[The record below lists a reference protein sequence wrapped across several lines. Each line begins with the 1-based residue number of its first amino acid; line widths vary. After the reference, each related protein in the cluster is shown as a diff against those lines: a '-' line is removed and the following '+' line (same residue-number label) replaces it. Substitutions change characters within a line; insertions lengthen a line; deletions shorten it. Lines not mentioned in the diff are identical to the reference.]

1 MGEILLN
8 DLLNLSPEALL
19 NTKIRF
25 MQNNG
30 ETDPMEEYLGNKSL
44 VNDQWLFWR
53 TKQRYFSVGQN
64 AISLLK
70 LTPDTWLF
78 TTLKRVTKELG
89 VLGGINYVGEE
100 YEKYSAFYGRV
111 IVKYKKT
118 HQGQGVNFN
127 TVGDKLVIQQIL
139 PSIYDGDEFPGY
151 DSVKLSYFQLST
163 ILERGKKDWIN
174 ALKSQKAVY
183 LITDTANGKLY
194 VGSATSV
201 KGMLLTRWQNYID
214 NGHGGNVELRQL
226 VAEKGI
232 EYVKNNFQYSLLE
245 NYNSRVDDL
254 YILQRESWWKNVL
267 QTRAFGYNLN

>member
-1 MGEILLN
+1 MGDILLN
-8 DLLNLSPEALL
+8 DLLNLSPEALS

-25 MQNNG
+25 IQNNG
-30 ETDPMEEYLGNKSL
+30 ETDPLEVYLGNKSL

-53 TKQRYFSVGQN
+53 NKKRYFSVGQN

-118 HQGQGVNFN
+118 HQGQEVNFN

-183 LITDTANGKLY
+183 LITDMYNGKLY
-194 VGSATSV
+194 VGSATSAN
-201 KGMLLTRWQNYID
+201 GMLLSRWRSYIE
-214 NGHGGNVELRQL
+214 NGHGGNDELKQL
-226 VAEKGI
+226 VKEKGFD
-232 EYVKNNFQYSLLE
+232 YVKQHFQYSLLE

-254 YILQRESWWKNVL
+254 YILQRESYWKNVL
-267 QTRAFGYNLN
+267 QSRVFGYNLN